1 MLQCKICDS
10 TVSFYFNE
18 LVLNKYK
25 VDYFRCAQCG
35 FIFTEEPYW
44 LDEAYQL
51 PINISDTGLLY
62 RNMYLAKMTACLFYL
77 SFDEGGKYLDYAG
90 GYGVYT
96 RLMRDIGFDFYWNDP
111 FCKNLFA
118 TGFAAGEPLQKVYQA
133 VTTFESFEHFVSPKD
148 ELKKLL
154 AVSDTVIF
162 STNLHNFLLPV
173 EKNWWYFSFGHGQH
187 ISLYTKE
194 SLSVLAEQHN
204 KRFYTFGDLHI
215 FTDKKIPA
223 LKMQLIK
230 KAGKHILYEFVRR
243 KMHGKTMEDHYY
255 MKTFENR

>member
-1 MLQCKICDS
+1 MNCKICS
-10 TVSFYFNE
+10 NNAKLYFNE

-25 VDYFRCAQCG
+25 VDYFRCGHCG

-44 LDEAYQL
+44 LDEAYKL
-51 PINISDTGLLY
+51 PINISDTGLLF

-77 SFDEGGKYLDYAG
+77 SFNKDGKYLDYAG

-118 TGFAAGEPLQKVYQA
+118 TGFAAAEPLQKIYQA
-133 VTTFESFEHFVSPKD
+133 VTTFESFEHFVSPKE
-148 ELKKLL
+148 ELEKLL
-154 AVSDTVIF
+154 AVSDTVVF
-162 STNLHNFLLPV
+162 STNLHNFLQPV
-173 EKNWWYFSFGHGQH
+173 EKEWWYFSFGHGQH

-194 SLSVLAEQHN
+194 SLSVLAEQYN

-215 FTDKKIPA
+215 FTGKEIPA
-223 LKMQLIK
+223 LKMYLIK
-230 KAGKHILYEFVRR
+230 RTGKHILYEYVRH
-243 KMHGKTMEDHYY
+243 KMQGKTMEDHYY